1 MTDPTRVKADIV
13 PYTPDYAATVR
24 SWIDSEETFRAVC
37 GQGEYP
43 PPDDL
48 IESWQTE
55 QRTSHLL
62 FSHSR
67 PIAFAQLWD
76 HPLEMAV
83 EIEHL
88 VVKPD
93 MRNQGVGSRMLILLY
108 EFSSRWRGLAKVIAH
123 VPQDNPAALACCIKA
138 GFSMEGMSSF
148 KNSIR
153 MLRLVDRRR

>member
-1 MTDPTRVKADIV
+1 MSEPTRVKADIV
-13 PYTPDYAATVR
+13 PYTAEYAATVQG
-24 SWIDSEETFRAVC
+24 WIDSEETFRAL
-37 GQGEYP
+37 GGHEEYP
-43 PPDDL
+43 PADDL
-48 IESWQTE
+48 VASWQTE

-62 FSHSR
+62 FSNNR

-88 VVKPD
+88 LVKPD
-93 MRNQGVGSRMLILLY
+93 MRNHGVGSRMLVLLY
-108 EFSSRWRGLAKVIAH
+108 EFASRWRGLAKVIAH
-123 VPQDNPAALACCIKA
+123 VPQDQPAALACCLKA